1 MEIGE
6 TVEFIRHSKNI
17 SIKQVCGD
25 YLTRQTYYRFIKNNL
40 DISSKKLLYILDNLN
55 VNVDEFLFISNNF
68 KQYKEFID
76 MDTAKHYF
84 ECRNIEGLNHI
95 LDSYKDSK
103 STKEKNLFALVKVLL
118 ATLTE
123 EDCLT
128 ERTYLSNYLI
138 NIETWSHY
146 ETVLFNNCMFIFVNI
161 ETWSHYETVLFNNCM
176 FIFESCFIEMVFSK
190 VILNLDK
197 YNTLRYYGNESIRM
211 FVNMLILFIQRQE
224 YDKAS
229 EILAKIEDYQ
239 LNDDCL
245 YERCCVSFF
254 DGIIGLIN
262 GKEGAEQKCVQILE
276 IFQLLNCK
284 TIHHMFQTYL
294 EAIKHKLS

>member
-1 MEIGE
+1 M
-6 TVEFIRHSKNI
+6 
-17 SIKQVCGD
+17 
-25 YLTRQTYYRFIKNNL
+25 
-40 DISSKKLLYILDNLN
+40 
-55 VNVDEFLFISNNF
+55 
-68 KQYKEFID
+68 
-76 MDTAKHYF
+76 
-84 ECRNIEGLNHI
+84 
-95 LDSYKDSK
+95 
-103 STKEKNLFALVKVLL
+103 
-118 ATLTE
+118 
-123 EDCLT
+123 
-128 ERTYLSNYLI
+128 
-138 NIETWSHY
+138 
-146 ETVLFNNCMFIFVNI
+146 
-161 ETWSHYETVLFNNCM
+161 
-176 FIFESCFIEMVFSK
+176 
-190 VILNLDK
+190 NLDK

>member
-138 NIETWSHY
+138 SNYLI
-146 ETVLFNNCMFIFVNI
+146 NI

>member
-138 NIETWSHY
+138 NIKLGVTMRLCFLIIVCSFLSLALLRWCFQK
-146 ETVLFNNCMFIFVNI
+146 LF
-161 ETWSHYETVLFNNCM
+161 
-176 FIFESCFIEMVFSK
+176 
-190 VILNLDK
+190 
-197 YNTLRYYGNESIRM
+197 
-211 FVNMLILFIQRQE
+211 
-224 YDKAS
+224 
-229 EILAKIEDYQ
+229 
-239 LNDDCL
+239 
-245 YERCCVSFF
+245 
-254 DGIIGLIN
+254 
-262 GKEGAEQKCVQILE
+262 
-276 IFQLLNCK
+276 
-284 TIHHMFQTYL
+284 
-294 EAIKHKLS
+294 

>member
-138 NIETWSHY
+138 N
-146 ETVLFNNCMFIFVNI
+146 NI

>member
-68 KQYKEFID
+68 KQYKV
-76 MDTAKHYF
+76 DTAKHYF

-138 NIETWSHY
+138 
-146 ETVLFNNCMFIFVNI
+146 NI

>member
-146 ETVLFNNCMFIFVNI
+146 ETVLFNNCMFIF
-161 ETWSHYETVLFNNCM
+161 
-176 FIFESCFIEMVFSK
+176 ESCFIEEMVFSK

>member
-76 MDTAKHYF
+76 MDMDTAKHYF

-103 STKEKNLFALVKVLL
+103 SIKEKNLFALVKVLL

-138 NIETWSHY
+138 
-146 ETVLFNNCMFIFVNI
+146 NI

>member
-95 LDSYKDSK
+95 LDSYSYKDSK
-103 STKEKNLFALVKVLL
+103 SIKEKNLFALVKVLL

-138 NIETWSHY
+138 
-146 ETVLFNNCMFIFVNI
+146 NI

>member
-146 ETVLFNNCMFIFVNI
+146 ETVLFNNCMFIF
-161 ETWSHYETVLFNNCM
+161 
-176 FIFESCFIEMVFSK
+176 ESCFIEMVFSK

-224 YDKAS
+224 YDKASEIS

>member
-76 MDTAKHYF
+76 MDMDTAKHYF

-138 NIETWSHY
+138 
-146 ETVLFNNCMFIFVNI
+146 NI

>member
-1 MEIGE
+1 ME
-6 TVEFIRHSKNI
+6 
-17 SIKQVCGD
+17 
-25 YLTRQTYYRFIKNNL
+25 
-40 DISSKKLLYILDNLN
+40 NLN
-55 VNVDEFLFISNNF
+55 NFTILYFNVDEFLFISNNF

-138 NIETWSHY
+138 
-146 ETVLFNNCMFIFVNI
+146 NI

>member
-6 TVEFIRHSKNI
+6 TVEFIRHSINI

-146 ETVLFNNCMFIFVNI
+146 ETVLFNNCMFIF
-161 ETWSHYETVLFNNCM
+161 
-176 FIFESCFIEMVFSK
+176 ESCFIEMVFSK

>member
-84 ECRNIEGLNHI
+84 ECRNRNIEGLNHI

-138 NIETWSHY
+138 
-146 ETVLFNNCMFIFVNI
+146 NI

>member
-84 ECRNIEGLNHI
+84 ECRNIDGLNHI

-118 ATLTE
+118 ATLTKVLLATLTE

-138 NIETWSHY
+138 
-146 ETVLFNNCMFIFVNI
+146 NI

>member
-128 ERTYLSNYLI
+128 ERAYLSNYLI
-138 NIETWSHY
+138 
-146 ETVLFNNCMFIFVNI
+146 NI

-197 YNTLRYYGNESIRM
+197 YNIRYYGNESIRM

>member
-128 ERTYLSNYLI
+128 ERTYLSYLI
-138 NIETWSHY
+138 
-146 ETVLFNNCMFIFVNI
+146 NI

>member
-76 MDTAKHYF
+76 MDMDTAKHYF
-84 ECRNIEGLNHI
+84 ECRNIDGLNHI

-138 NIETWSHY
+138 
-146 ETVLFNNCMFIFVNI
+146 NI

>member
-95 LDSYKDSK
+95 LDSYNHILDSYKDSK

-138 NIETWSHY
+138 
-146 ETVLFNNCMFIFVNI
+146 NI